1 MSDPFQVLGIS
12 PGASIADIKKAFRD
26 KAKNCHPDVAGSSSG
41 DTFKRLAAAYQEA
54 QDLQGLY
61 DGIWLAQDDYDF
73 LTKPHCQS
81 SGKGELKAEV

>member
-61 DGIWLAQDDYDF
+61 DGI
-73 LTKPHCQS
+73 
-81 SGKGELKAEV
+81 